1 MPIRAT
7 PPPAMSCLMPCDFAP
22 GLSFPYPSKRLITP
36 QMPSPAP
43 RAITKVCNTPIAL
56 LKNSIKLLSAANAA
70 CPVKGHK
77 KRRSV
82 FKLPR
87 SYARRIVAGSPRCLC
102 VCRAAVFSF
111 ECGRYGFSSRGA
123 YSVSCLFLC
132 YCVNSSFLFSREH
145 TFFVIPKDSFCAAYT
160 R

>member
-77 KRRSV
+77 KRRQFSNCRGH
-82 FKLPR
+82 K
-87 SYARRIVAGSPRCLC
+87 SPRGLN
-102 VCRAAVFSF
+102 VCRAAVFSCKKNMC
-111 ECGRYGFSSRGA
+111 CGFDTQGA
-123 YSVSCLFLC
+123 RIMQPL
-132 YCVNSSFLFSREH
+132 
-145 TFFVIPKDSFCAAYT
+145 FCAVIISALLFG
-160 R
+160 